1 MRWESKNEIFLKLF
15 FFIFKEDMCMW
26 NIQFHMTKIVILFAL
41 VFYQEMHVQGHMYAR
56 QELYHKV
63 TYLNCIYFETECH

>member
-15 FFIFKEDMCMW
+15 FFIFKEDRCMW
-26 NIQFHMTKIVILFAL
+26 NIQFNMTKIVILFAL

-56 QELYHKV
+56 QVLYHKV
-63 TYLNCIYFETECH
+63 TSLNCIYFETERH